1 MSDEVLRL
9 EREAERNVLT
19 AVLGALDRGIPSMVT
34 ISGAPGLG
42 QLELLRWLARLAAG
56 QGVRVLW
63 ARASPAEH
71 ALRYGVVAQL
81 LAPLVPRAREVLA
94 GTEQLPGLA
103 ELLRKARTRPTM
115 MIVEDAQWLDPA
127 SSVWLQALMRRLP
140 GTRIAMLASTG
151 GTCGDSAGDEYSVTN
166 LVPDGQVNAVELML
180 SPLSARGV
188 ADAVELVYGVPGEPE
203 FCAAALAATGG
214 NPWLLRKVL
223 GEFRDRG
230 GQPMT
235 AGVPRLR
242 AIGEAALGE
251 YTTRVVD
258 GLSEEAMSVLRA
270 IAVCGDVLD
279 FPLVCR
285 LAGEPHLHE
294 SRIRSIIASSGLT
307 VNSGERLRVR
317 APVVA
322 ARVLESMPGPERA
335 ELHARAAELAYRADV
350 RDDDVARILL
360 CAGPIGT
367 QWVVHLLRRSF
378 VAALRNGEDG
388 LAVAYLNRALDEPL
402 DPLSRAKLSFELA
415 SVQVARVPVASD
427 RRLTELAS
435 TPGPEFAG
443 LRVRAV
449 DAKLSRGDSHWARR
463 VAAEAVLAEHES
475 EKDAMLALYWLSE
488 QTRQDDGEPMVP
500 EMPSLPDHPL
510 DTAQAGARAWQLAA
524 SANDLQATRV
534 LARRALRRED
544 SRPLLVMPRLSACRA
559 LFLTDD
565 LEEAEVQLN
574 ALLADVQ
581 REHLRAG
588 TARVLVARAE
598 LGMRTGR
605 NDAAERDLA
614 AAERALPLSGWHPNL
629 ASYPT
634 SLQLCIDVQYGR
646 LDRARKLA
654 ARESPAEGAFSAYF
668 MFARA
673 LLALAEGRPVDA
685 LDMFRECGR
694 RLLRQNIV
702 NPGLLPWRSVAA
714 GAAAALGHIKE
725 AQRLSLE
732 EWTLAEKWGAPSA
745 LGWAEMGFSRLSG
758 EHRVVR
764 AREALRVLRGYR
776 LSPVYTLALLE
787 VAAAELEDG
796 DPAAAP
802 PLLAEAAALATIH
815 RSHWLSAR
823 LRELSE
829 RAGTKPAAP
838 VSPIWTSLSEPERK
852 VAVMVARGRVNGEIA
867 ETLSVTKRTVE
878 RRLSCV
884 YRKLGISGREELGA
898 LVRSM
903 EGF

>member
-1 MSDEVLRL
+1 MSGHAELFGL
-9 EREAERNVLT
+9 EREAERHALT
-19 AVLGALDRGIPSMVT
+19 SVLGALDRGIPSVVT

-42 QLELLRWLARLAAG
+42 QLDLLRWIARLATG

-63 ARASPAEH
+63 ARAAPAEH
-71 ALRYGVVAQL
+71 GLRYGVVAQL
-81 LAPLVPRAREVLA
+81 LTPLVPGVRDLLA
-94 GTEQLPGLA
+94 GPDQLPGLA
-103 ELLRKARTRPTM
+103 ELLRAARTRPTM
-115 MIVEDAQWLDPA
+115 VIVEDGQWLDPA
-127 SSVWLQALMRRLP
+127 SSAWLQALVRRLP

-151 GTCGDSAGDEYSVTN
+151 GTCGDCAAVSSLAAT
-166 LVPDGQVNAVELML
+166 GQVNAVEML
-180 SPLSARGV
+180 LAPLSARGV
-188 ADAVELVYGVPGEPE
+188 ADAVELVCGERGE
-203 FCAAALAATGG
+203 DGFCAAALATTGG
-214 NPWLLRKVL
+214 NPLLLREVL
-223 GEFRDRG
+223 GEYHARG
-230 GQPMT
+230 GAPVD
-235 AGVPRLR
+235 AGAPRLR
-242 AIGEAALGE
+242 AIGEAALGD
-251 YTTRVVD
+251 YAARVLD
-258 GLSEEAMSVLRA
+258 GLSEEAISVLRA
-270 IAVCGDVLD
+270 VAVCGAVLD

-285 LAGEPHLHE
+285 LAGEQDLHE
-294 SRIRSIIASSGLT
+294 SRIRAIIAASGLA
-307 VNSGERLRVR
+307 VEAGDRLRVR

-322 ARVLESMPGPERA
+322 ARVLESMPGAERA

-350 RDDDVARILL
+350 RDADVARILL
-360 CAGPIGT
+360 QAGPIGAR
-367 QWVVHLLRRSF
+367 WVVHLLRRSF
-378 VAALRNGEDG
+378 VSALRTGDDG
-388 LAVAYLNRALDEPL
+388 AAIAYLNRALDEPL
-402 DPLSRAKLSFELA
+402 EPLERARLNFELA

-427 RRLTELAS
+427 RRLSELAT
-435 TPGPEFAG
+435 TPGREFAG
-443 LRVRAV
+443 LRLRAV

-475 EKDAMLALYWLSE
+475 EKDGMLALYWLSE

-500 EMPSLPDHPL
+500 EMPPLPDHPL

-534 LARRALRRED
+534 LARRALRREED
-544 SRPLLVMPRLSACRA
+544 RPLLVMPRLSACRA

-588 TARVLVARAE
+588 TARVLAARAE
-598 LGMRTGR
+598 LSMRTGR
-605 NDAAERDLA
+605 NDVAERDLA
-614 AAERALPLSGWHPNL
+614 AAERALPLSGWHPNI
-629 ASYPT
+629 ASYPI

-646 LDRARKLA
+646 LDRARALLGR
-654 ARESPAEGAFSAYF
+654 ARPAEGAFSAYF
-668 MFARA
+668 MFAKG
-673 LLALAEGRPVDA
+673 LLSLAEGRPVDA

-694 RLLRQNIV
+694 RLLRQHIV

-714 GAAAALGHIKE
+714 GAAAALGHVKE

-758 EHRVVR
+758 EQRVMR
-764 AREALRVLRGYR
+764 AREALRVLRGFR

-787 VAAAELEDG
+787 AAAAELDDG
-796 DPAAAP
+796 DPAEAP
-802 PLLAEAAALATIH
+802 PLLGEASALATIH
-815 RSHWLSAR
+815 RSHWLTTR

-829 RAGTKPAAP
+829 RAGGAPATP

>member
-1 MSDEVLRL
+1 MSGDLFGL
-9 EREAERNVLT
+9 EREAERNALT
-19 AVLGALDRGIPSMVT
+19 AVLGALDRGTPSVVT

-42 QLELLRWLARLAAG
+42 QLDLLRWIARLASG

-63 ARASPAEH
+63 ARATPAEH
-71 ALRYGVVAQL
+71 ALRYGVLAQL
-81 LAPLVPRAREVLA
+81 LTPVVPGVRDLLA
-94 GTEQLPGLA
+94 GPDQLPGLA
-103 ELLRKARTRPTM
+103 ELLRAARTRPTM
-115 MIVEDAQWLDPA
+115 VIVEDGQWLDPA
-127 SSVWLQALMRRLP
+127 SSAWLQALMRRLP
-140 GTRIAMLASTG
+140 GTRIALLASSG
-151 GTCGDSAGDEYSVTN
+151 GTCGDCGSVTS
-166 LVPDGQVNAVELML
+166 LAASGQVNAVEMLL

-188 ADAVELVYGVPGEPE
+188 ADAVELVCGERGDDE

-214 NPWLLRKVL
+214 NPLLLQEVL
-223 GEFRDRG
+223 GRFRDTG
-230 GQPMT
+230 GGPDAT
-235 AGVPRLR
+235 GVSRLR
-242 AIGEAALGE
+242 AIGESALGD
-251 YTTRVVD
+251 YATRVLD
-258 GLSEEAMSVLRA
+258 GLSEEAVSVLRA
-270 IAVCGDVLD
+270 VAVCGDVLD

-285 LAGEPHLHE
+285 LAGEPGLHE
-294 SRIRSIIASSGLT
+294 SRIRSIIASSGLAVET
-307 VNSGERLRVR
+307 RAAGERLRVR

-322 ARVLESMPGPERA
+322 ARVLESMPGAERA
-335 ELHARAAELAYRADV
+335 DLHARAAELAYRADV
-350 RDDDVARILL
+350 RDTDVARILL
-360 CAGPIGT
+360 RAGPIGAR
-367 QWVVHLLRRSF
+367 WVVHLLRRSF
-378 VAALRNGEDG
+378 AAALRDGEDG
-388 LAVAYLNRALDEPL
+388 QAIAYLNRALDEPL
-402 DPLSRAKLSFELA
+402 EPLARARLGFELA
-415 SVQVARVPVASD
+415 SVQAARMPVASD
-427 RRLTELAS
+427 RRLSELAT
-435 TPGPEFAG
+435 TPGREFAG
-443 LRVRAV
+443 LRLRAV

-463 VAAEAVLAEHES
+463 VSAEAVLAEHES
-475 EKDAMLALYWLSE
+475 EKDGMLALYWMSE

-544 SRPLLVMPRLSACRA
+544 ARPLLVMPRLSACRA

-581 REHLRAG
+581 RDHLRAG
-588 TARVLVARAE
+588 TARVLTARAE
-598 LGMRTGR
+598 LSMRTGR
-605 NDAAERDLA
+605 NDVAERDLA
-614 AAERALPLSGWHPNL
+614 AAERALPLSCWHPNI
-629 ASYPT
+629 ASYPI
-634 SLQLCIDVQYGR
+634 SLQICIDVQYGR
-646 LDRARKLA
+646 LDRARRLLGR
-654 ARESPAEGAFSAYF
+654 ARPAEGAFSAYF
-668 MFARA
+668 MFAKG
-673 LLALAEGRPVDA
+673 LLSLAEGRPVDA

-694 RLLRQNIV
+694 RLLRQHIV

-714 GAAAALGHIKE
+714 GAAAALGHVKE
-725 AQRLSLE
+725 AQQLSLE

-758 EHRVVR
+758 EHRVGR
-764 AREALRVLRGYR
+764 AREALRVLRGFR

-787 VAAAELEDG
+787 AAAAELDDG
-796 DPAAAP
+796 DPAEVP
-802 PLLAEAAALATIH
+802 PLLAEASALATIH
-815 RSHWLSAR
+815 RSHWLTTR

-829 RAGTKPAAP
+829 RVGSGPPEP